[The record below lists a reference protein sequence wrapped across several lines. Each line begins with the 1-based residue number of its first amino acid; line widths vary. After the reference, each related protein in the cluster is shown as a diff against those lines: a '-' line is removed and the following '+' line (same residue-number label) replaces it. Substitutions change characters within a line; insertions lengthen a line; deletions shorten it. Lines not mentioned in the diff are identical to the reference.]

1 MINVLI
7 RCTHMLVLSILY
19 VQVCPTLS
27 LGSFPL
33 LQQFKHHVNKK
44 GLTLAKCSAWEI
56 DPKGGWLQFPAT
68 LAT

>member
-1 MINVLI
+1 MFSSDALI
-7 RCTHMLVLSILY
+7 CWLYQFLY

-33 LQQFKHHVNKK
+33 FQQFKHHVNKK